1 MLKKYLIILFLGLS
15 LISIA
20 GCTGGG
26 SSSSSIGGMKV
37 PSGLK

>member
-15 LISIA
+15 LISIT

-26 SSSSSIGGMKV
+26 GSSSIGGMKV

>member
-15 LISIA
+15 LISIT

-26 SSSSSIGGMKV
+26 SSSIAGMKV